1 MRADDV
7 QFLPARARPWRKRGD
22 YDENSLFLGE
32 TQKNR

>member
-1 MRADDV
+1 MSADGV
-7 QFLPARARPWRKRGD
+7 RFLPAGARPWRKRGD